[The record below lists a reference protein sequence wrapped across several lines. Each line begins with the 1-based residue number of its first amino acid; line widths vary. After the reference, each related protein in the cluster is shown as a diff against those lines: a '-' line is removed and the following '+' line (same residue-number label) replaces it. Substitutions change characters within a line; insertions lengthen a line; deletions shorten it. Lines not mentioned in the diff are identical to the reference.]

1 MKDKELIE
9 NSRLRER
16 TGGYHKYV
24 DAAEVH
30 NPDPTSSHYISGKTF
45 TIISIV
51 VDHRIFMPV
60 QNKSVSTR
68 TTLWLIKRCDRI
80 SSSMCRTV
88 GLIYVKSALREKSS
102 DLKTWRLA
110 ISATLRFWP

>member
-30 NPDPTSSHYISGKTF
+30 NPDPTSSHFISGKLHHD
-45 TIISIV
+45 INRYLPI
-51 VDHRIFMPV
+51 
-60 QNKSVSTR
+60 
-68 TTLWLIKRCDRI
+68 L
-80 SSSMCRTV
+80 
-88 GLIYVKSALREKSS
+88 
-102 DLKTWRLA
+102 DL
-110 ISATLRFWP
+110 